1 VRLSEILGRQVLD
14 QDGTHIGT
22 VVDARAVQDGPVQPP
37 GFGASLRID
46 GLVVGKGA
54 LGVRLGFHRLQM
66 RGPWL
71 LTALFGRLESRSRYV
86 EWNRVLS
93 CDDSTI
99 RISGSADELGA
110 PPPVLR
116 RPADQRSS
124 T

>member
-1 VRLSEILGRQVLD
+1 MRLSEILGRQVLD
-14 QDGTHIGT
+14 EDGTHIGT
-22 VVDARAVQDGPVQPP
+22 VVDARAVQDGPVQHP

-54 LGVRLGFHRLQM
+54 LGVRLGFHRLQIQ
-66 RGPWL
+66 GPWL
-71 LTALFGRLESRSRYV
+71 LTALFGRLQDGSRYV
-86 EWNRVLS
+86 EWSRVVS

-99 RISGSADELGA
+99 RIRGSADELSA
-110 PPPVLR
+110 PPPVLP